1 MAHRLTL
8 ALVLLG
14 LSFVQPAL
22 GEDGPRCQLCLAA
35 GDDRKD
41 VPLSIEISAGIEFS
55 RLALAGKGSDGVAAL
70 HPASGIKR
78 VDQGFVDLG
87 GYSLAGRARV
97 TGAPLRAVRVVLP
110 QSVQMRTPDG
120 GTAELTDLGTD
131 LPATAMLDA
140 NGVLEFAFGGRLRV
154 PGSEAG
160 RFRGR
165 IPISVEYD

>member
-1 MAHRLTL
+1 MAHRLAL

-22 GEDGPRCQLCLAA
+22 GEDGPRCQLCLSA

-55 RLALAGKGSDGVAAL
+55 RLALAGKGAGGVAAL
-70 HPASGIKR
+70 DPASGAKR

-97 TGAPLRAVRVVLP
+97 TGAPLRAVRIVLP
-110 QSVQMRTPDG
+110 HSVSMRTPDG
-120 GTAELTDLGTD
+120 GTAELTELGTD
-131 LPATAMLDA
+131 LPGTAMLDA

-154 PGSEAG
+154 AASETG

>member
-1 MAHRLTL
+1 MAHRLSL

-35 GDDRKD
+35 GDARED
-41 VPLSIEISAGIEFS
+41 VPLSIEISTGIEFS
-55 RLALAGKGSDGVAAL
+55 RLALAGKGRGGVAAL
-70 HPASGIKR
+70 DPSGAKR

-110 QSVQMRTPDG
+110 HSVAMRTPDG

-140 NGVLEFAFGGRLRV
+140 NGVLEFAFGGRLTV
-154 PGSEAG
+154 AASEAG